1 MMPDDGWIDELLL
14 QLKDMLVF
22 SCFLWPDKDHLF
34 FFVFAVDFFSGDAA
48 YILLLPDST
57 GLLFQNLCN

>member
-14 QLKDMLVF
+14 QLKDMLLF
-22 SCFLWPDKDHLF
+22 FFFFCGLTKITF

-57 GLLFQNLCN
+57 GLFFQNLCN